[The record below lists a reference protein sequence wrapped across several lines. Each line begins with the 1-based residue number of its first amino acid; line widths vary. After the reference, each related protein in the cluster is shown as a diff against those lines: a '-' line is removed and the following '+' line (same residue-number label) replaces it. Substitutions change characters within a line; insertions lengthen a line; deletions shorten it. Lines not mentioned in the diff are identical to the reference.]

1 MSTFTPAGVSWTWWI
16 WFHVAVIA
24 LLGVEALLSHREGKK
39 GSGLRAAWIWTA
51 VLAAL
56 AVLFAGWIA
65 ISQGRQPAMEF
76 AAGYVVE
83 ISLSID
89 NLFVFLVLFEGFSV
103 SLARQHQAL
112 RWGVGGA
119 MLMRYIFIAA
129 GVLLLHRFEWMT
141 WIFGSFL
148 LYVSWRLLRGSSAR
162 DAVPIWTRRFRFA
175 TGTLLPIIIAVEITD
190 LLFAV
195 DSIPAVL
202 AISRNLFVVYT
213 SNIAAILGLRSLYFV
228 LNGLLDRF
236 RHLHYGIAALL
247 GLIALKMLLAKWITV
262 SIALSLAVMISTLTI
277 CIIASWASTNRSR
290 P

>member
-16 WFHVAVIA
+16 WFHVVVIA
-24 LLGVEALLSHREGKK
+24 LLGVDALLSHREGRK

-56 AVLFAGWIA
+56 AALFAVWIA

-119 MLMRYIFIAA
+119 MLMRFIFIAA

-141 WIFGSFL
+141 WIFGLFL

-162 DAVPIWTRRFRFA
+162 DAVPIWTRRFCIA
-175 TGTLLPIIIAVEITD
+175 NGSLLPLVLAVEFTD

-202 AISRNLFVVYT
+202 AVSRNLFVVYT

-228 LNGLLDRF
+228 LIGLLNRF
-236 RHLHYGIAALL
+236 RLLHYGIAALL
-247 GLIALKMLLAKWITV
+247 GFIAIKMLFTHWINIPT
-262 SIALSLAVMISTLTI
+262 ALSLLLMALILTT
-277 CIIASWASTNRSR
+277 CAIAAWFSPRGLR
-290 P
+290 R